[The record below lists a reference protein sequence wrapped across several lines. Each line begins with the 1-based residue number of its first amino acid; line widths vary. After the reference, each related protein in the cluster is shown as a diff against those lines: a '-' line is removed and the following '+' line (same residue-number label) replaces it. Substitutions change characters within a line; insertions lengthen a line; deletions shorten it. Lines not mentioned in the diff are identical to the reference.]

1 MSVDLGALLA
11 ELRQES
17 DHLVAH
23 LETLTSEQW
32 SLPTPA
38 PGWTIRDQVSHLA
51 FFDDTARLALTDPEK
66 FRAIP
71 TGVGYSQG
79 ASYRTGLARAV
90 EVVEHM
96 PPAQRRA
103 VPAAEGYPTATYEG
117 QAEAVAMG
125 DVDDVAMLPT
135 IRSTIR

>member
-1 MSVDLGALLA
+1 
-11 ELRQES
+11 
-17 DHLVAH
+17 
-23 LETLTSEQW
+23 
-32 SLPTPA
+32 
-38 PGWTIRDQVSHLA
+38 
-51 FFDDTARLALTDPEK
+51 
-66 FRAIP
+66 
-71 TGVGYSQG
+71 
-79 ASYRTGLARAV
+79 
-90 EVVEHM
+90 M

>member
-1 MSVDLGALLA
+1 MNN
-11 ELRQES
+11 
-17 DHLVAH
+17 
-23 LETLTSEQW
+23 
-32 SLPTPA
+32 PA
-38 PGWTIRDQVSHLA
+38 DFTHRPRA
-51 FFDDTARLALTDPEK
+51 TDPAK
-66 FRAIP
+66 FRAIA
-71 TGVGYSQG
+71 TGVGYTQG
-79 ASYRTGLARAV
+79 ASFRTGTARAV

>member
-1 MSVDLGALLA
+1 MNNSGNSTHKPRA
-11 ELRQES
+11 
-17 DHLVAH
+17 
-23 LETLTSEQW
+23 
-32 SLPTPA
+32 
-38 PGWTIRDQVSHLA
+38 
-51 FFDDTARLALTDPEK
+51 TDPQK
-66 FRAIP
+66 FRAIA

-79 ASYRTGLARAV
+79 ASFRTGSARAI

-103 VPAAEGYPTATYEG
+103 VPAAEGYPTAAFEG
-117 QAEAVAMG
+117 AAEAVAMG

>member
-1 MSVDLGALLA
+1 MKFGDSTTHKPRAVD
-11 ELRQES
+11 
-17 DHLVAH
+17 
-23 LETLTSEQW
+23 
-32 SLPTPA
+32 PA
-38 PGWTIRDQVSHLA
+38 Q
-51 FFDDTARLALTDPEK
+51 
-66 FRAIP
+66 FRAQA
-71 TGVGYSQG
+71 TGVGQTRG
-79 ASYRTGLARAV
+79 ASLLTGAARAT

>member
-1 MSVDLGALLA
+1 MKN
-11 ELRQES
+11 
-17 DHLVAH
+17 
-23 LETLTSEQW
+23 
-32 SLPTPA
+32 
-38 PGWTIRDQVSHLA
+38 PGNSTHKPRA
-51 FFDDTARLALTDPEK
+51 TDPEK
-66 FRAIP
+66 FRAIA

-117 QAEAVAMG
+117 AAEAVAMG
-125 DVDDVAMLPT
+125 DADDTLMLPT
-135 IRSTIR
+135 VQSTLR